1 MDRKFGGYQKGST
14 LPQQSFWLGRTF
26 EADTEAPQLPEPR
39 HSVRRSLNL
48 EVLVNHGLTYSAPLH
63 VRDFSLTGAYVEMD
77 TAELPEGSYVEMVV
91 RYRYKGRTIEQRLP
105 ATVTRVE
112 PRGMALTFG
121 HYDDVTY
128 TDLTNL
134 LYAL

>member
-1 MDRKFGGYQKGST
+1 MDRKFGGYQKGSA

-26 EADTEAPQLPEPR
+26 EAEIEAPLLPEPR

-48 EVLVNHGLTYSAPLH
+48 EVLVNHSLTYSVPLH

-91 RYRYKGRTIEQRLP
+91 RYRYKGRTIEHRLP
-105 ATVTRVE
+105 ATVSRVE

-121 HYDDVTY
+121 HYDDETY

>member
-1 MDRKFGGYQKGST
+1 MDKKFSGYQNGNT

-26 EADTEAPQLPEPR
+26 ETETGTPALPEPR
-39 HSVRRSLNL
+39 HSVRRALHL
-48 EVLVNHGLTYSAPLH
+48 EVLVNHGLTYSLPWH
-63 VRDFSLTGAYVEMD
+63 VRDFSLTGVFVEMD

-91 RYRYKGRTIEQRLP
+91 RYRYKGKSIEHRLP

-121 HYDDVTY
+121 HYDDETY